1 MDNTNQLSLETINK
15 LGLVD
20 NIINLYVNIPN
31 RNWAKDAIYNA
42 LKKMDISDKNI
53 FEINNELDQIG
64 IYKLNKDGLNEFIS
78 QKLVSDYNISENRS
92 IEIVSLSNRIIASY
106 LERIIRDVNTAELRK
121 SNESQEAFIQL
132 ELEKFKKELDERLE
146 IKKNKL
152 KTFEEQL
159 QNESE
164 LTVGKFVEATNSLL
178 GNPTS
183 EKDKQ
188 KLNDD
193 VDKFLNGDSNVIIE
207 L

>member
-1 MDNTNQLSLETINK
+1 MDNTNKLSLETINK

-31 RNWAKDAIYNA
+31 RNWAKDAIYNT

-53 FEINNELDQIG
+53 FEINNALDQIG
-64 IYKLNKDGLNEFIS
+64 INKLNKDGLNEFIS

-92 IEIVSLSNRIIASY
+92 IEIVNLSNRIIASY

-132 ELEKFKKELDERLE
+132 ELEKLKNELNERLE

-152 KTFEEQL
+152 KIFEEQL
-159 QNESE
+159 QNESD
-164 LTVGKFVEATNSLL
+164 LTVAKFVEASNSWLE
-178 GNPTS
+178 NPTR
-183 EKDKQ
+183 EEDRQ
-188 KLNDD
+188 KLKDD
-193 VDKFLNGDSNVIIE
+193 VDNFLNGDNNIIIE

>member
-1 MDNTNQLSLETINK
+1 MDNTNKLSLETINK

-31 RNWAKDAIYNA
+31 RNWAKDAIYNT

-53 FEINNELDQIG
+53 FEINNALDQIG
-64 IYKLNKDGLNEFIS
+64 INKLNKDGLNEFIS

-92 IEIVSLSNRIIASY
+92 IEIVNLSNRIIASY

-132 ELEKFKKELDERLE
+132 ELEKLKNELNERLE

-152 KTFEEQL
+152 KIFEEQL
-159 QNESE
+159 QNESD
-164 LTVGKFVEATNSLL
+164 LTVAKFVEASNSWLE
-178 GNPTS
+178 NPTS
-183 EKDKQ
+183 EEDRQ
-188 KLNDD
+188 KLKDD
-193 VDKFLNGDSNVIIE
+193 VDNFLNGDNNIIIE